1 MKNRKGMK
9 TLVAIMI
16 SMLLVLQC
24 AGPIF
29 AAEEIAEEASVVS
42 EEVIDKEAKEEVKA
56 EVEEAKEEKAE
67 EEKAEVKEE
76 KVEKTEAKKEV
87 KEETSKESKA
97 IKPEAKAVKNSKS
110 VKEAKEAVNPCTIT
124 YVMDEEY
131 FDVYSFNKGPADAK
145 TYTEEKNRITGFGA
159 FYKDRETNK
168 YMFDVTMT
176 LLNDATGTLSGK
188 KVTFPAGTIV
198 SVRSERYDGSFEAK
212 VNYNTEGEG
221 KGFGYTTFDADQN
234 IRILVTPYYTVK
246 YSVNFEAGENGKLEG
261 ETTFA
266 DINKGSEFKNV
277 VKVPTPVADEGYEFS
292 HWESALPEDGHRVRS
307 DETYKAVFEVK
318 EVIEP
323 AEPVVPA
330 EPTKPE
336 GPNNDDNNVTT
347 PDDEEIV
354 TPDNGNT
361 QAATTGTVKTTT
373 VARNNAAAS
382 VGTSAAN
389 TGNVQP
395 ATVVTPVNNN
405 TTTINDNNTPLANG
419 ANQSEGTT
427 INDNQTPLA
436 NAEQSEAGSFA
447 LVNILL
453 AVLSIISAL
462 VIGLKGM
469 RREGKMSMTLVG
481 IIMAIVSVAVFFL
494 TQDLSGNMVIA
505 DVFTVVMAVIAGVQL
520 VVGYMM
526 NREEA
531 REENR

>member
-9 TLVAIMI
+9 TLVAIMVSI
-16 SMLLVLQC
+16 LLVLQC

-29 AAEEIAEEASVVS
+29 AAEEIAEETSVVS
-42 EEVIDKEAKEEVKA
+42 EEVMNKETKEEVKA
-56 EVEEAKEEKAE
+56 EVDEAKEKEAE
-67 EEKAEVKEE
+67 EEK
-76 KVEKTEAKKEV
+76 VETAEAKEEV
-87 KEETSKESKA
+87 KEETSKEAKEV
-97 IKPEAKAVKNSKS
+97 KTEAKAVKNEKN
-110 VKEAKEAVNPCTIT
+110 VKEVKEAVNPCTIT

-261 ETTFA
+261 ETTFS

-292 HWESALPEDGHRVRS
+292 HWEGTLPEDGHRVRS

-318 EVIEP
+318 EA
-323 AEPVVPA
+323 AEPVVP
-330 EPTKPE
+330 E
-336 GPNNDDNNVTT
+336 GPSDDNNTVVPDDEEFVT
-347 PDDEEIV
+347 PDDENTAGEELEI
-354 TPDNGNT
+354 
-361 QAATTGTVKTTT
+361 TTTTTTVKTTT
-373 VARNNAAAS
+373 VTRDNAATS
-382 VGTSAAN
+382 VGTSAAR
-389 TGNVQP
+389 TANVQQT
-395 ATVVTPVNNN
+395 AAVTPVNNN
-405 TTTINDNNTPLANG
+405 TTTINDNNTPLSNG
-419 ANQSEGTT
+419 ANANEGTT
-427 INDNQTPLA
+427 INDNETPLA

-505 DVFTVVMAVIAGVQL
+505 DVFTVVMAVIAGAQL
-520 VVGYMM
+520 AVGYMM
-526 NREEA
+526 NRKEA